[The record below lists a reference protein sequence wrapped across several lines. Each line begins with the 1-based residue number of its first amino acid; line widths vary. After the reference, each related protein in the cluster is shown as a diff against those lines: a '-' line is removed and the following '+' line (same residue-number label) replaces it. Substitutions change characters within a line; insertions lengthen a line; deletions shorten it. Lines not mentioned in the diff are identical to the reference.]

1 MAQLRAS
8 IKNSKSNDESSV
20 AIFFCFKTSMERFDN
35 RSLKMFTF
43 FANFLR
49 KYGTTSPAIVKG
61 RHKPIKLVRQG
72 GV

>member
-1 MAQLRAS
+1 MVLEAV
-8 IKNSKSNDESSV
+8 D
-20 AIFFCFKTSMERFDN
+20 
-35 RSLKMFTF
+35 RSLNRLIDYGFSRRFAASKTLNRF